1 MDLIELVNNLNNRL
15 EELKMET
22 SKFQLD
28 RVICSHPLKTTVLG
42 YANSIKNDQAIV
54 PKDLRIAILSNRYN
68 LETVTWMNKKYENI
82 LIALTKSKK
91 YDYQTLLVRLRI
103 AVCMATGNN
112 IKGLTDEEK
121 EEWRQHIVK
130 TFYERNLVIM
140 NYYLEEIEKIPF

>member
-68 LETVTWMNKKYENI
+68 LETVIWMNKKYENI

>member
-1 MDLIELVNNLNNRL
+1 MDLTELVNNLNNRL

-28 RVICSHPLKTTVLG
+28 RIICSHPLKTTILG

-54 PKDLRIAILSNRYN
+54 PKDLRIQILSNRYN
-68 LETVTWMNKKYENI
+68 LETVIWINKKYESI
-82 LIALTKSKK
+82 LIALTKGKK